1 MKYARIEAGKI
12 AEVFQLEPVLHPTLM
27 ADVHQVDDAA
37 QVGWL
42 FDGVTA
48 SPPLPPPPLSKPEL
62 KALAADKR
70 FRVETGGLVVGGIP
84 IATDRQAQAMI
95 TGASNLF
102 DKDPLLLTV
111 DWSIDAENF
120 VTLDKAT
127 VQQNG
132 ILIGRHVQASF
143 TAQRQIVALIDAGD
157 ITTAEQIEAWAGWP
171 SNS

>member
-1 MKYARIEAGKI
+1 MTWNGQAWAFPK
-12 AEVFQLEPVLHPTLM
+12 
-27 ADVHQVDDAA
+27 AA
-37 QVGWL
+37 
-42 FDGVTA
+42 
-48 SPPLPPPPLSKPEL
+48 L

-95 TGASNLF
+95 TGAGNLF
-102 DKDPLLLTV
+102 DKDPSLLTV

>member
-1 MKYARIEAGKI
+1 MAQKFYIDANGNQFSLDGREPDPSWIE
-12 AEVFQLEPVLHPTLM
+12 VPEPRPEPGMTWNGQ
-27 ADVHQVDDAA
+27 AWAFPKAA
-37 QVGWL
+37 
-42 FDGVTA
+42 
-48 SPPLPPPPLSKPEL
+48 L

-95 TGASNLF
+95 TGAGNLF
-102 DKDPLLLTV
+102 DKDPSLLTV